1 MAHFII
7 ADNQDITR
15 LGIEHIL
22 QHDAANTIDT
32 AFSKSEIVAL
42 LKQEP
47 ASVVIMDYT
56 NLDFT

>member
-22 QHDAANTIDT
+22 QHDAANTIDY
-32 AFSKSEIVAL
+32 AFSKS
-42 LKQEP
+42 
-47 ASVVIMDYT
+47 
-56 NLDFT
+56 